1 MVWKI
6 VLAKEKKEEVF
17 KRVLLAVLAVG
28 VPVVL
33 LGLFARR

>member
-6 VLAKEKKEEVF
+6 VLKEEKEKVF
-17 KRVLLAVLAVG
+17 RRALLAVLAVG

>member
-6 VLAKEKKEEVF
+6 VLVKEKKEEAL
-17 KRVLLAVLAVG
+17 KRALLAVLAVG

>member
-1 MVWKI
+1 MVWRI
-6 VLAKEKKEEVF
+6 VLAKEEKEKVL
-17 KRVLLAVLAVG
+17 KRALLAVLAVG